1 MKKKMAIVIERGT
14 MRVAKRKP
22 AEEGRPLSNL
32 IEDALVQYLNKQSA
46 IPEERKR
53 AFRLFCEQPMKVPSG
68 QLRYVLDEDGMNQ

>member
-32 IEDALVQYLNKQSA
+32 IEDALVQYLRKQSA
-46 IPEERKR
+46 IPRNAR
-53 AFRLFCEQPMKVPSG
+53 WHFAYFVNNR
-68 QLRYVLDEDGMNQ
+68 